1 MLRRALAVALCGA
14 ALLPLFWGDAR
25 AASVTDLAGRT
36 VELPARAERVILGE
50 SRMLPALAILEKG
63 DPAARLVGMQ
73 DDLRQLDPRGYA
85 QFRAVSPKLDDI
97 PRLGRS
103 AAETFSVERAIGSVP
118 DLAIFGVEGHG
129 PGAQDRQVIEA
140 LEAAGTA
147 IVFVDFRAD
156 PLNNTPR
163 SMLLLGQAL
172 GRQAEAEAFVAEW
185 RRQLAV
191 VTDRIAQAKP
201 ARPHVFLESRVG
213 FSEDCCDTMAR
224 SMMAHFLDA
233 AGAENIGA
241 ALVPGATGKVSLE
254 KLLADQPQ
262 FWVGTAVGRAGQTA
276 EPGHPRIVLG
286 SGATVAEARAT
297 LAAAL
302 ARPGVRELEAVKQGR
317 AMAIWHNFYNSPF
330 NVVAVQA
337 LAKWLHP
344 ALFADLDPGAT
355 MQALYARFQPL
366 PLDGTFWVEAAR

>member
-1 MLRRALAVALCGA
+1 MLRRALAAALGA
-14 ALLPLFWGDAR
+14 ATLLVQPWGMAR
-25 AASVTDLAGRT
+25 AASVTDLAGRSI
-36 VELPARAERVILGE
+36 ELPARVERVILGE
-50 SRMLPALAILEKG
+50 SRMLPVLAILEKG
-63 DPAARLVGMQ
+63 DPSARLVGMQ
-73 DDLRQLDPRGYA
+73 DDMRQVDPLGYA
-85 QFRAVSPKLDDI
+85 QFRAVAPRLDAI

-103 AAETFSVERAIGSVP
+103 TSETFSVERAIGSVP
-118 DLAIFGVEGHG
+118 DLAIFGVDGHG
-129 PGAQDRQVIEA
+129 PGAQDRQVVEA

-147 IVFVDFRAD
+147 IVFVDFRTD

-185 RRQLAV
+185 RRQLAL
-191 VTDRIAQAKP
+191 VTERLAQA
-201 ARPHVFLESRVG
+201 RPRRPRVFLESRVG

-254 KLLADQPQ
+254 KLLADQPEY
-262 FWVGTAVGRAGQTA
+262 WVGTAVGAVGVAPQ
-276 EPGHPRIVLG
+276 PGHTRILLG
-286 SGATVAEARAT
+286 PGASEAMARET
-297 LAAAL
+297 LEAAL
-302 ARPGVRELEAVKQGR
+302 ARPGVRELEAVKARR
-317 AMAIWHNFYNSPF
+317 AMAIWHSFYNSPF

-344 ALFADLDPGAT
+344 ELFADLDPRAT
-355 MQALYARFQPL
+355 MQALYDRFQPVK
-366 PLDGTFWVEAAR
+366 LDGAFWMAAQ

>member
-1 MLRRALAVALCGA
+1 MLRRALAAALGA
-14 ALLPLFWGDAR
+14 ATLLAQPWGMAR
-25 AASVTDLAGRT
+25 AASVTDLAGRSI
-36 VELPARAERVILGE
+36 ELPAQVERVILGE
-50 SRMLPALAILEKG
+50 SRMLPVLAILEKG
-63 DPAARLVGMQ
+63 DPSARLVGMQ
-73 DDLRQLDPRGYA
+73 DDMRQVDPLGYA
-85 QFRAVSPKLDDI
+85 QFRAVAPRLDAI

-103 AAETFSVERAIGSVP
+103 TSETFSVERAIGSVP
-118 DLAIFGVEGHG
+118 DLAIFGVDGHG
-129 PGAQDRQVIEA
+129 PGAQDRQVVEA

-147 IVFVDFRAD
+147 IVFVDFRTD

-185 RRQLAV
+185 RRQLAL
-191 VTDRIAQAKP
+191 VTERLAQA
-201 ARPHVFLESRVG
+201 RPRRPRVFLESRVG

-254 KLLADQPQ
+254 KLLADQPEY
-262 FWVGTAVGRAGQTA
+262 WVGTAVGAVGVAPQ
-276 EPGHPRIVLG
+276 PGHTRILLG
-286 SGATVAEARAT
+286 PGASEAMARET
-297 LAAAL
+297 LEAAL
-302 ARPGVRELEAVKQGR
+302 ARPGVRELEAVKARR
-317 AMAIWHNFYNSPF
+317 AMAIWHSFYNSPF

-344 ALFADLDPGAT
+344 ELFADLDPRAT
-355 MQALYARFQPL
+355 MQALYDRFQPVK
-366 PLDGTFWVEAAR
+366 LDGTFWMAAQ